1 VERETTEERKERKK
15 MKNLKIATIAT
26 IMTALI
32 ITLCGI
38 TMTATAENLDTYTVT
53 AVVTA
58 WENIGDT
65 TLTVVTVTDENGN
78 LWDFF
83 DDEEFYKIGDVVTVT
98 MWKVEDDE
106 EADEVLDV
114 EKIDHL
120 EWFDLF
126 QWLTK

>member
-1 VERETTEERKERKK
+1 

-32 ITLCGI
+32 IAICGI

-78 LWDFF
+78 MWDFF

>member
-1 VERETTEERKERKK
+1 

-26 IMTALI
+26 ILTALI
-32 ITLCGI
+32 IALCGI

-58 WENIGDT
+58 WETIGET

-83 DDEEFYKIGDVVTVT
+83 DDEEFYRVGDMVTVT
-98 MWKVEDDE
+98 LWKTGSHE
-106 EADEVLDV
+106 EADEVMDV

-126 QWLTK
+126 NWLDNVYA

>member
-1 VERETTEERKERKK
+1 

-32 ITLCGI
+32 IALCGI

-58 WENIGDT
+58 WENIGET

-120 EWFDLF
+120 EWSDLY